1 MNGGDI
7 GLPLWVTNPQI
18 IINWVIAHQ
27 FELMLFGGLGIVV
40 FLTACIIIG
49 RLLHRDPHKK
59 RNSFGKDVWADEKA
73 LRNKGHISK
82 EL

>member
-18 IINWVIAHQ
+18 VINLVLEHQ

-40 FLTACIIIG
+40 FLTACLVIG
-49 RLLHRDPHKK
+49 RMLNRDPKKK
-59 RNSFGKDVWADEKA
+59 RNEFGKDVWADEKV
-73 LRNKGHISK
+73 LRNKGFISK
-82 EL
+82 DL